1 MHSFSRVIHA
11 TSLALTAALCL
22 PSFGQEAT
30 FSNESIWASGT
41 FRTEYVWG
49 IRSMADG
56 KHYTTQERDAD
67 LGACIVKWSY
77 KTGQPVD
84 TLLTS
89 VAAFEDANLGFSS
102 YEFSSDERFVVLT
115 TESEGLYRHSFF
127 ANFHVYDMTTSAP
140 ARPVTDFSRGKQR
153 LAQLSPTG
161 DKVAFVR
168 DNNIFVSDLASGE
181 EVTVTTDG
189 QFNHI
194 IIGATDWVYEE

>member
-22 PSFGQEAT
+22 PSFGQEAK

-56 KHYTTQERDAD
+56 KHYTTQERDSD
-67 LGACIVKWSY
+67 LGSCIVKWSY

-89 VAAFEDANLGFSS
+89 VAAFEDASLGFSS

-127 ANFHVYDMTTSAP
+127 ANFHVYDMTTADP
-140 ARPVTDFSRGKQR
+140 ARPVTDFNRGKQR
-153 LAQLSPTG
+153 L
-161 DKVAFVR
+161 
-168 DNNIFVSDLASGE
+168 
-181 EVTVTTDG
+181 
-189 QFNHI
+189 
-194 IIGATDWVYEE
+194 